1 MMEIL
6 KWTITVINLDKT
18 QNVYEF
24 EGTRIGYANHIAG
37 VIDQPGV
44 RSAGGQLLDEETL
57 RA

>member
-1 MMEIL
+1 MRIL

-18 QNVYEF
+18 RKVYEF
-24 EGTRIGYANHIAG
+24 EGTRTDYANHISG
-37 VIDQPGV
+37 VLDQPGV